1 MAPTG
6 SISYINEATASIHPI
21 VQKIE
26 KRSEKKRG
34 DIFYPAPNLSDETIP
49 YYKSAYDID
58 QRKLIDFYAE
68 AQKHVDQGISMT
80 LFLKS
85 DGGQELYEWKDGTE
99 LANKVTTRDINILR
113 NYAWTKDIKTIY
125 YVRTFTA
132 DGTTSSVNEC
142 ESCSI

>member
-1 MAPTG
+1 DLSDVVKDLFKDIFIPTDNDWKELEESIKKYGLYNSNRLAVAPTG

-58 QRKLIDFYAE
+58 QRKLIDFY
-68 AQKHVDQGISMT
+68 
-80 LFLKS
+80 
-85 DGGQELYEWKDGTE
+85 
-99 LANKVTTRDINILR
+99 
-113 NYAWTKDIKTIY
+113 
-125 YVRTFTA
+125 
-132 DGTTSSVNEC
+132 
-142 ESCSI
+142 